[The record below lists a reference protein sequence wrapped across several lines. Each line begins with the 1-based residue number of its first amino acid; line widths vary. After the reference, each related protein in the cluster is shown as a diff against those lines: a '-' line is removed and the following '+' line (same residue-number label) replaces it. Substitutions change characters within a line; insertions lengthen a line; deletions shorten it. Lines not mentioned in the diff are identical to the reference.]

1 LVRHDVGARGE
12 RRDFAIAD
20 VRHARD
26 TDTPTNLRDCRQIER
41 IIGGVAG
48 HSRDG
53 QRQSERIECGE
64 RNLQLRQIG
73 PMILAV
79 TELK

>member
-1 LVRHDVGARGE
+1 MDVMPVTPTP
-12 RRDFAIAD
+12 RRTGAIAG
-20 VRHARD
+20 R
-26 TDTPTNLRDCRQIER
+26 ER

-73 PMILAV
+73 PMSLAV
-79 TELK
+79 TELQ

>member
-1 LVRHDVGARGE
+1 LGRPDVGARGE
-12 RRDFAIAD
+12 RRDFAIAE
-20 VRHARD
+20 VRHARA
-26 TDTPTNLRDCRQIER
+26 TDTPANWRDGRQRER
-41 IIGGVAG
+41 LIGGVAG

-53 QRQSERIECGE
+53 QRQSERIACGE
-64 RNLQLRQIG
+64 RALQLRQIG